1 MKKLSIILC
10 IAASLTF
17 LLVGCG
23 KKNKI
28 DEVPDDAQSNLDSES
43 DTSGEGD
50 AVEEEIF
57 EETKEGY
64 VRSQLTNEWI
74 DESLADV
81 RPISVMM
88 PNDTSALPQYN
99 ISTASIVYQCQV
111 EGKITRL
118 MSLFD
123 DWQGM
128 ERLGNVRSA
137 RAYFVYWAFEWDA
150 IFCHYGNPF
159 YADTILNSVIINNI
173 NGMTASKGVFY
184 RSSDRS
190 APQNAYLTTE
200 GILQACTQYNYSTT
214 HTQYFKEDHF
224 TFTSENYPIDLST
237 LPSAQTCNKLD
248 MAKAY
253 PIDKA
258 YFEYNAEE
266 GLYNRFQYGKA
277 HIDGMNDQQLTFKNI
292 IIQNTDYETLDPND
306 YLAFVFLGGGTGYY
320 ITNGQ
325 AISITWSKKDDYSPT
340 KYFDKSGNEITLN
353 TGKTMICIV
362 ENGNSVSIE

>member
-1 MKKLSIILC
+1 MKKLSLILL
-10 IAASLTF
+10 IATSLTV

-23 KKNKI
+23 KKGQT
-28 DEVPDDAQSNLDSES
+28 DTTPDDTESVVDSEGDSLS
-43 DTSGEGD
+43 DNT
-50 AVEEEIF
+50 AEEIY

-81 RPISVMM
+81 RPIAVMM

-123 DWQGM
+123 NWQDM

-137 RAYFVYWAFEWDA
+137 RAYYVYWAFEWDA
-150 IFCHYGNPF
+150 LFCHYGNPF
-159 YADTILNSVIINNI
+159 YADDILNSAVIDNI
-173 NGMTASKGVFY
+173 NGMTASSGVFY
-184 RSSDRS
+184 RTSDRS
-190 APQNAYLTTE
+190 APQNAYLSTE
-200 GILQACTQYNYSTT
+200 GILKACTQKNYSLIHTT
-214 HTQYFKEDHF
+214 NFKEDHF
-224 TFTSENYPIDLST
+224 TFSSENNPIDLSAMT
-237 LPSAQTCNKLD
+237 DATVCNKLD

-253 PIDKA
+253 PIDKT
-258 YFEYNAEE
+258 YFEYNEEE
-266 GLYNRFQYGKA
+266 GVYYRFQYGKA
-277 HIDGMNDQQLTFKNI
+277 HIDGLNDQQLTFKNI
-292 IIQNTDYETLDPND
+292 IIQNTKYEQLDEHD
-306 YLAFVFLGGGTGYY
+306 YLAFRFLDGGTGYY

-325 AISITWSKKDDYSPT
+325 AISITWTKKDDYSPT

-362 ENGNSVSIE
+362 EDGDSVSIE

>member
-1 MKKLSIILC
+1 MKKLSLILL
-10 IAASLTF
+10 IATLLTG

-23 KKNKI
+23 KK
-28 DEVPDDAQSNLDSES
+28 DQTDTTPDDTENAVDSES
-43 DTSGEGD
+43 DSLSDNDVT
-50 AVEEEIF
+50 EEIY

-74 DESLADV
+74 DESLADI
-81 RPISVMM
+81 RPIAVMM

-111 EGKITRL
+111 EGQITRL

-123 DWQGM
+123 DWQEM

-137 RAYFVYWAFEWDA
+137 RAYYVYWAFEWDA

-159 YADTILNSVIINNI
+159 YADDILNSSVIDNI
-173 NGMTASKGVFY
+173 NGMSTSSGVFY
-184 RSSDRS
+184 RTSDRS
-190 APQNAYLTTE
+190 APQNAYLSTE
-200 GILQACTQYNYSTT
+200 GIQKACEEYNFSTT

-224 TFTSENYPIDLST
+224 TFSSEKNPVDLST
-237 LPSAQTCNKLD
+237 MSGAQICNKLD
-248 MAKAY
+248 MSDAY
-253 PIDKA
+253 PIDKT
-258 YFEYNAEE
+258 YFEYNEEE
-266 GLYNRFQYGKA
+266 GIYYRFQYGKP
-277 HIDGMNDQQLTFKNI
+277 HIDGLNDQQLTFENI
-292 IIQNTDYETLDPND
+292 IIQNTDFETLDDNG
-306 YLAFVFLGGGTGYY
+306 YLAFVFLGSGTGHY

-325 AISITWSKKDDYSPT
+325 SIPITWNKKDDYSPT

-362 ENGNSVSIE
+362 ENGDSVTIE